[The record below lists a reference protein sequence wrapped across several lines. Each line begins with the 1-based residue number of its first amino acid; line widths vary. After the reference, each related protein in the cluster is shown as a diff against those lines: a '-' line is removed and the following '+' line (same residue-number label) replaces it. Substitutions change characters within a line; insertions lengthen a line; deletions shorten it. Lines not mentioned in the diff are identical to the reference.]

1 MVMPIGCD
9 CRANTLR
16 RRDPSSPHPA
26 RRPTR
31 RQCHRIQARPPR
43 ASTAR
48 RASAALRAR
57 RNTLRRDAAPSP
69 PEYTTS
75 VSAASRKVPV
85 APTDVARHGYEA
97 QVWHRDHC
105 GFLWRRCRSN
115 RRPRPARRSSQ
126 KPARKCTSS
135 SSGTPQ
141 RISCANAFGMLFGRA
156 ESCLINART
165 QLAMHRQGGDR
176 PSGHDH
182 AIHFGRKA
190 RSPEGTAGR
199 SLRTQSVRT

>member
-1 MVMPIGCD
+1 MSPDPG
-9 CRANTLR
+9 A
-16 RRDPSSPHPA
+16 PSSA
-26 RRPTR
+26 FESATSF
-31 RQCHRIQARPPR
+31 CWV
-43 ASTAR
+43 ASSTKYAAAGR
-48 RASAALRAR
+48 RAFAARIHHVGIGGEPEG
-57 RNTLRRDAAPSP
+57 TGCAA
-69 PEYTTS
+69 
-75 VSAASRKVPV
+75 
-85 APTDVARHGYEA
+85 DVARHGYEA

-105 GFLWRRCRSN
+105 GFLRRAVRSN

-126 KPARKCTSS
+126 RPARKCTSS

-141 RISCANAFGMLFGRA
+141 RISCAGAFGMLFGRA

-182 AIHFGRKA
+182 AILFGRKA

-199 SLRTQSVRT
+199 SLRTRTSELEAKVEIVLARRCCRTRWGPLRSGSKSESGC